1 MAQKAVIDQI
11 YDKLITLFGN
21 EQQLF
26 TLEFPGRVLDEAT
39 YTYDADS
46 IYSLLTKPQIIAEQE
61 FRLANDLFDV
71 ARITGGPNGKKLAAT
86 YETALNMFIPAFSSA
101 VFEKDKARLRQWL
114 MERVEEAVEGTPLT
128 ETRMER
134 YNRLNKAYLQ
144 ERDQWE
150 QTKNDRLRAARDA
163 GTEYAMEEYSR
174 WLASEAPVQ
183 EAKIENLFADVVV
196 SGYYHEVRS
205 YLGYLDVK
213 SPAELLDEAKSRLRL
228 TGLSSLDESETIYP
242 VQFQPADW
250 FKSLSTDFTPV
261 DLTMDPE
268 LLEIELIQKQNEL
281 ADLQT
286 QYQLMQTAPTG
297 DIEKLKGEVAAA
309 QSRLD
314 EAQSQMVNNF
324 AKATI
329 TIAQIVIAKVQQS
342 QGRLPSLT
350 EINDE
355 LKGKK
360 KSPLTQEEWDQLL
373 SLQEQAVK
381 AQQELIT
388 ASTQLTDL
396 QSQLAAAE
404 ATDTK
409 QVLILMK
416 NRIDKLQKEVHSLET
431 FVMAFYA
438 PDKEETAED
447 AKAKLMPTNMPP
459 AGQFMDVVMH
469 FDASEEKQQS
479 TLYSGASHSQYSVDL
494 LFGSIGGSN
503 STSWSSFVSNY
514 AANSSS
520 FSIGFRATKVNVDRG
535 GWFNPQF
542 FGFGPGSMVNL
553 VKGTKVANARPAG
566 APHEWTDEQM
576 RALAENAMLPSYPVS
591 FVLVKDV
598 TLKIAIRAEDKD
610 VAQSALRQASSSG
623 GGFLCFSAS
632 SSSSSSSTSKSFYYS
647 VDETSIIIK
656 IPGPQIIGWFMEFVP
671 EDKSVEEYQP
681 MPSDFLQEDQPAKE
695 ETPVES
701 PIAPTPVES
710 PIHRA
715 FVAQAAAASVDDYEQ

>member
-11 YDKLITLFGN
+11 YDKIITLFGN
-21 EQQLF
+21 EQQMF
-26 TLEFPGRVLDEAT
+26 TMEFPGRVLDEAT
-39 YTYDADS
+39 YTYEANS
-46 IYSLLTKPQIIAEQE
+46 IYSLLTKPQVIAEEE
-61 FRLANDLFDV
+61 FRLSNDLFDV

-101 VFEKDKARLRQWL
+101 VFEKDKAKLRHWL
-114 MERVEEAVEGTPLT
+114 MEKVQEATEAVPLA

-144 ERDQWE
+144 ERDVWE
-150 QTKNDRLRAARDA
+150 QTKNDRLRAAKDA
-163 GTEYAMEEYSR
+163 GTAYAMEEYTR

-286 QYQLMQTAPTG
+286 QYQLMQSAPTG
-297 DIEKLKGEVAAA
+297 DIEKLKGEVMAA

-314 EAQSQMVNNF
+314 EAQTQMINNF

-342 QGRLPSLT
+342 QSRLPSLT

-373 SLQEQAVK
+373 SLQEQATK

-388 ASTQLTDL
+388 ASTQLTEL

-409 QVLILMK
+409 SVLILMK

-438 PDKEETAED
+438 PDKDLTVD
-447 AKAKLMPTNMPP
+447 AKQQMMPTNMPP
-459 AGQFMDVVMH
+459 AGQFMDVVLS
-469 FDASEEKQQS
+469 FDSSEEKQSSQ
-479 TLYSGASHSQYSVDL
+479 LYSGSSHSQYSVDL
-494 LFGSIGGSN
+494 LFGSIGGSSN
-503 STSWSSFVSNY
+503 MAWSSFVDKY
-514 AANSSS
+514 AANKSS
-520 FSIGFRATKVNVDRG
+520 FSIGFRATKVTIDRG

-566 APHEWTDEQM
+566 SPHEWTGDQL
-576 RALAENAMLPSYPVS
+576 RALQENALLPAYPIS
-591 FVLVKDV
+591 FIIVKDV
-598 TLKIAIRAEDKD
+598 TLKIAIQETDKE
-610 VAQSALRQASSSG
+610 VAQSVLKQASSSG

-632 SSSSSSSTSKSFYYS
+632 SSSANSSTSKSFYFS
-647 VDETSIIIK
+647 VDESNIIIK

-695 ETPVES
+695 LPSDGAGGPVPVE
-701 PIAPTPVES
+701 V

-715 FVAQAAAASVDDYEQ
+715 FVAQAAATSVDDYEQ